1 MRAVRV
7 RLVVACVLVAVTAAA
22 AAVALPA
29 GVSGAARSCFGA
41 AARDPVR
48 PCFNPSIAV
57 QPSVAHRDDVAES
70 KCTDTAEEPSPVCTF
85 GVTRARAR
93 AVVAL
98 VGDSHALHWRAAVD
112 VVAHHHRWRGYSVTT
127 AGCMFSAAVTRMGVG
142 AREFCIPWYRAAQRW
157 FTRHPEVSTVFVSQ
171 NATTPIALAPGETN
185 FAVKTAGFRDAWRA
199 LPPTVKHVIVLRDTP
214 DPDDGTLTCVSA
226 AIAAGRRPGPACPT
240 PRAAAIHS
248 DLAAATTRVLHSKR
262 YETIDLTRFF
272 CGPKDC
278 YPAIGGLLV
287 YRDVLG
293 HMTIAYST
301 SLGHYVDIALRRLMR
316 SW

>member
-1 MRAVRV
+1 MGAMRI
-7 RLVVACVLVAVTAAA
+7 RLGVASVLAAIAATAL
-22 AAVALPA
+22 VALPT
-29 GVSGAARSCFGA
+29 GLSSAADTCFGA

-48 PCFNPSIAV
+48 PCFDPSIAV
-57 QPSVAHRDDVAES
+57 QPPVAKRDEVSES
-70 KCTDTAEEPSPVCTF
+70 PCTLTSEQPSPVCRF
-85 GVTRARAR
+85 GVSRARAR
-93 AVVAL
+93 ATVAL

-112 VVAHHHRWRGYSVTT
+112 VVARHHRWRAYSVT
-127 AGCMFSAAVTRMGVG
+127 APGCLFSEAVTRMGVG

-157 FTRHPEVSTVFVSQ
+157 FKRHPEVSTVFVSQ
-171 NATTPIALAPGETN
+171 NATTPIGLGLGETN
-185 FAVKTAGFRDAWRA
+185 FGVKTAGFTAAWRA
-199 LPPTVKHVIVLRDTP
+199 LPRTVKHVVVLRDTP
-214 DPDDGTLTCVSA
+214 DPDDATFDCVTA

-248 DLAAATTRVLHSKR
+248 DLAVATTRLLRSTR
-262 YETIDLTRFF
+262 YQTIDLTRFF
-272 CGPKDC
+272 CGPTNC

-301 SLGHYVDIALRRLMR
+301 SLGHYVDIDLRKLMR